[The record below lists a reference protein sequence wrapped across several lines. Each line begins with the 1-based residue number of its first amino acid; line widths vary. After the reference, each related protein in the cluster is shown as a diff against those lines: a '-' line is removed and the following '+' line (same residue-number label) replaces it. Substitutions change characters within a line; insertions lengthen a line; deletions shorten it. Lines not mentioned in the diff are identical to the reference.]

1 MPASA
6 PAAGAGDRLA
16 AWLLASVS
24 LLAVVGDFVPA
35 WPDWLTGVIAWTACV
50 MLWHRVKAV
59 QRRVILLLLGFGLI
73 GVVWGTLGG
82 HGGLVNRA
90 LTQNL
95 PLVGMLIAVS
105 FLQLIGARPDGP
117 EEKFSTGRGA
127 LFRTLVGVHLFGAVI
142 NYSAVAI
149 FADRLSARARLSL
162 DQATALSQSFIIGAV
177 WSPFYGAMAVA
188 LTFAPGASLTRL
200 ISIGLPLA
208 LAGLVIS
215 WLTLSSKRHGYA
227 REFAGYPLHL
237 EALWIP
243 FVLVVC
249 VLTLHEWQPAWSV
262 LAIIT
267 LSAPLISAV
276 TLLARTGHRAGA
288 ALMRVIDV
296 RMPEMGGEMALF
308 MAAGVL
314 SAGMAG
320 MVAALGIG
328 LPFEHFGATEAG
340 ITATAITLAAWL
352 GFHPVILGMVV
363 GPWLAQ
369 LNPDPN
375 LLAMSLLLPWA
386 FGLTACPLGNTVLAM
401 HARYQV
407 PTRELLARNRWFS
420 LQMLLL
426 GLVVLQIYERV
437 TTSPL

>member
-1 MPASA
+1 MQLLQT
-6 PAAGAGDRLA
+6 PAADRFA

-24 LLAVVGDFVPA
+24 LLAVVGDFVPSY
-35 WPDWLTGVIAWTACV
+35 PDWITGVIGWTACV
-50 MLWHRVKAV
+50 MLWHRVKPV
-59 QRRVILLLLGFGLI
+59 QRRVILLLLAFGISGIIWGVLSGQHGLI
-73 GVVWGTLGG
+73 
-82 HGGLVNRA
+82 NRA

-105 FLQLIGARPDGP
+105 FLQLIGARPGAT

-127 LFRTLVGVHLFGAVI
+127 LFRTLLGVHLFGAVI

-149 FADRLSARARLSL
+149 FADRLSARAKLSL

-208 LAGLVIS
+208 LAGLTVS
-215 WLTLSSKRHGYA
+215 WLTLSSKRHGSA
-227 REFAGYPLHL
+227 RDFAGYPLHL
-237 EALWIP
+237 EALWVP
-243 FVLVVC
+243 FVLVVS
-249 VLTLHEWQPAWSV
+249 VLLLHEWQPAWSV

-267 LSAPLISAV
+267 LSAPTISAI
-276 TLLARTGHRAGA
+276 TLFAREGNRAA
-288 ALMRVIDV
+288 AAMVRVVDV

-320 MVAALGIG
+320 MVSALGIG
-328 LPFEHFGATEAG
+328 LPFDHFGATEAG
-340 ITATAITLAAWL
+340 ITATAITFAAWL

-375 LLAMSLLLPWA
+375 LLAMSLLMPWA
-386 FGLTACPLGNTVLAM
+386 FGLTACPLGNTVLALQ
-401 HARYQV
+401 ARYHV
-407 PTRELLARNRWFS
+407 STRDLLARNRRFS
-420 LQMLLL
+420 FQMLVLS
-426 GLVVLQIYERV
+426 VIVLQVYEYIV
-437 TTSPL
+437 MH

>member
-1 MPASA
+1 VQGTSTPA
-6 PAAGAGDRLA
+6 GGDRFA

-24 LLAVVGDFVPA
+24 LLAVIGDFVPA
-35 WPDWLTGVIAWTACV
+35 YPDWITGVIGWTACLL
-50 MLWHRVKAV
+50 LWHRVKAL
-59 QRRVILLLLGFGLI
+59 QRRVILLLLGFGLA
-73 GVVWGTLGG
+73 GVIWGTLAGKA
-82 HGGLVNRA
+82 GLFNRA

-95 PLVGMLIAVS
+95 MLVGMLIAVS
-105 FLQLIGARPDGP
+105 FLQLIGARAGDRD
-117 EEKFSTGRGA
+117 EQFSTGSGA
-127 LFRTLVGVHLFGAVI
+127 LFRTLVGVHIFGAVI

-149 FADRLSARARLSL
+149 FADRLSARTRLSM
-162 DQATALSQSFIIGAV
+162 DQAMALSQSFIIGAV

-200 ISIGLPLA
+200 ISIGLPIALLGLA
-208 LAGLVIS
+208 TS

-227 REFAGYPLHL
+227 REFAGYPLRL
-237 EALWIP
+237 ESLWVP
-243 FVLVVC
+243 CMLVTSVL
-249 VLTLHEWQPAWSV
+249 LLHEWQPAWSV

-267 LSAPLISAV
+267 LTAPAITAL
-276 TLLARTGHRAGA
+276 TLLVRDGGGIVPGF
-288 ALMRVIDV
+288 LRVIDV

-328 LPFEHFGATEAG
+328 LPFERFGATEAG
-340 ITATAITLAAWL
+340 ITATVITFAAWL

-375 LLAMSLLLPWA
+375 LLAMSLLMPWA
-386 FGLTACPLGNTVLAM
+386 FGLTACPLGNTILAM
-401 HARYQV
+401 NARYQV
-407 PTRELLARNRWFS
+407 STRELLNRNRVFS
-420 LQMLLL
+420 FQMLVLSI
-426 GLVVLQIYERV
+426 VVLQIYERI
-437 TTSPL
+437 TTTV

>member
-1 MPASA
+1 MQLLQT
-6 PAAGAGDRLA
+6 PAADRFA

-35 WPDWLTGVIAWTACV
+35 YPDWLTGAIGWTACLL
-50 MLWHRVKAV
+50 LWHRVKAV
-59 QRRVILLLLGFGLI
+59 QRRVILLLLGFGSA
-73 GVVWGTLGG
+73 GVIWGTLSGQ
-82 HGGLVNRA
+82 HGLLNRA

-105 FLQLIGARPDGP
+105 FLQLIGARPGGA

-127 LFRTLVGVHLFGAVI
+127 LFRTLLGVHLFGAVI

-149 FADRLSARARLSL
+149 FADRLSARAKLSL

-215 WLTLSSKRHGYA
+215 WLTLSSKRHGSA
-227 REFAGYPLHL
+227 RDFAGYPLHL
-237 EALWIP
+237 EALWVP
-243 FVLVVC
+243 FVLVLSVMA
-249 VLTLHEWQPAWSV
+249 LHEWQPQWSI

-267 LSAPLISAV
+267 LSAPTISAL
-276 TLLARTGHRAGA
+276 TLFAREGNRAA
-288 ALMRVIDV
+288 AAMVRVIAV

-328 LPFEHFGATEAG
+328 LPFDHFGATEAG
-340 ITATAITLAAWL
+340 ITATAITFAAWL

-375 LLAMSLLLPWA
+375 LLAMSLLMPWA
-386 FGLTACPLGNTVLAM
+386 FGLTACPLGNTVLALQ
-401 HARYQV
+401 ARYDV
-407 PTRELLARNRWFS
+407 PTRDLLNRNRMFS
-420 LQMLLL
+420 FQMLVLS
-426 GLVVLQIYERV
+426 VIVLQVYERIV
-437 TTSPL
+437 LQQG

>member
-1 MPASA
+1 VPELA
-6 PAAGAGDRLA
+6 PADRKGDRFA

-35 WPDWLTGVIAWTACV
+35 WPDWVTGVIAWAACA
-50 MLWHRVKAV
+50 MLWHRVKPV
-59 QRRVILLLLGFGLI
+59 QRRVIFLLLGFGFA

-90 LTQNL
+90 MTQNL
-95 PLVGMLIAVS
+95 PLVGMLLAVS

-117 EEKFSTGRGA
+117 GEKFSTGRGA

-200 ISIGLPLA
+200 ISIGLPVA
-208 LAGLVIS
+208 LAGLALS
-215 WLTLSSKRHGYA
+215 WFTLSSKRHGYA
-227 REFAGYPLHL
+227 RDFAGYPLHL

-249 VLTLHEWQPAWSV
+249 VLSLHEWQPAWSV

-267 LSAPLISAV
+267 LTAPLISLL
-276 TLLARTGHRAGA
+276 TLLIRDAAHAGA
-288 ALMRVIDV
+288 ALKRVIDV

-320 MVAALGIG
+320 VVAVLGIG
-328 LPFEHFGATEAG
+328 LPFSHFGATEAG
-340 ITATAITLAAWL
+340 MVAVVITAAAWL
-352 GFHPVILGMVV
+352 GFHPVILGMVI
-363 GPWLAQ
+363 GPWIAE

-375 LLAMSLLLPWA
+375 LLAMSLLMPWA
-386 FGLTACPLGNTVLAM
+386 FGLTACPLGNTILAM

-407 PTRELLARNRWFS
+407 PTRELLARNRS
-420 LQMLLL
+420 YSGRMLLL
-426 GLVVLQIYERV
+426 SLVVLQVYERLTV
-437 TTSPL
+437 I